1 MSAIWYY
8 VFTLAFFLFDY
19 FILAMGL
26 NIQYGETGILN
37 FAYIGFVA
45 IGAYV
50 TGAVSLGNPANP
62 NSAGVGQH
70 YILGLSLPF
79 PINLIV
85 GGLAASA
92 LALFVALITLRRL
105 RTDYLAMVL
114 ISLSLVLYD
123 ISNNFIPLFNGAD
136 GLYNVPE
143 PLASVFNLTTNSF
156 VGFFAG
162 VTGVVALIMWF
173 VMSRITRSPLGR
185 TFRAI
190 RDDPGVA
197 AALGKGVF
205 RYQLTSMLIGAFYA
219 GVGGGLIIQFGGSF
233 NPTAWLPGETF
244 VIFAV
249 IIVGGVGNNVGM
261 LVGALLVETLLIH
274 LPAFLP
280 DIPGHPGLIQYI
292 DTIVIGILLMVML
305 WFRPQGMVPER
316 IRRSKF
322 QLPGFSTSG
331 GVSAAKPSARA
342 ATLNET
348 MSADPVLNVAEK
360 DA

>member
-1 MSAIWYY
+1 MSAFWYY

-45 IGAYV
+45 VGAYV
-50 TGAVSLGNPANP
+50 TGAASMPPGA
-62 NSAGVGQH
+62 ATGQH
-70 YILGLSLPF
+70 YIMGWGLPF
-79 PINLIV
+79 PISLII
-85 GGLAASA
+85 GGLVASA
-92 LALFVALITLRRL
+92 LALLVALIALRRL

-123 ISNNFIPLFNGAD
+123 ICNNFVPLFNGAD

-143 PLASVFNLTTNSF
+143 PMAAALKLTTNSF
-156 VGFFAG
+156 VPFFAG
-162 VTGVVALIMWF
+162 VTGAIALLMWW

-190 RDDPGVA
+190 RDDSDVA

-249 IIVGGVGNNVGM
+249 IIVGGVGNNVGL
-261 LVGALLVETLLIH
+261 LVGALLVETLLVH

-292 DTIVIGILLMVML
+292 DAMVIGVLLMVML
-305 WFRPQGMVPER
+305 WFRPQGMVPAR
-316 IRRSKF
+316 IRRYATAPADAGAARPAAASAAA
-322 QLPGFSTSG
+322 PPAHAETVGSSTSSEDG
-331 GVSAAKPSARA
+331 GAR
-342 ATLNET
+342 
-348 MSADPVLNVAEK
+348 
-360 DA
+360 

>member
-8 VFTLAFFLFDY
+8 VFTLVFFLFDY

-45 IGAYV
+45 FGAYV
-50 TGAVSLGNPANP
+50 TGVASMPPAGT
-62 NSAGVGQH
+62 SGQH
-70 YILGLSLPF
+70 YILGLNLPF
-79 PINLIV
+79 PINLLI

-92 LALFVALITLRRL
+92 LAFVVALITLRRL

-114 ISLSLVLYD
+114 ISISLVLYD
-123 ISNNFIPLFNGAD
+123 ISNNFVPLFNGAD

-143 PLASVFNLTTNSF
+143 PFANALKLTTNSF
-156 VGFFAG
+156 VPFFACL
-162 VTGVVALIMWF
+162 TGVVAMILWF
-173 VMSRITRSPLGR
+173 VMSRITRSPMGR
-185 TFRAI
+185 TMRAI

-205 RYQLTSMLIGAFYA
+205 RYQLTSMLIGSFFA

-244 VIFAV
+244 VVFTV
-249 IIVGGVGNNVGM
+249 IIVGGVGNNIGL
-261 LVGALLVETLLIH
+261 LVGSLLVETLLIH

-280 DIPGHPGLIQYI
+280 EIPGHPGLIQYI
-292 DTIVIGILLMVML
+292 DTVVIGIVLMLML
-305 WFRPQGMVPER
+305 WFRPQGMVPEPL
-316 IRRSKF
+316 RRSSKL
-322 QLPGFSTSG
+322 LPGFFTN
-331 GVSAAKPSARA
+331 VREPV
-342 ATLNET
+342 ATQV
-348 MSADPVLNVAEK
+348 PVGAEPK
-360 DA
+360 ESL

>member
-1 MSAIWYY
+1 MSAVWYY
-8 VFTLAFFLFDY
+8 VFTLVFFLFDY

-50 TGAVSLGNPANP
+50 TGVTSLP
-62 NSAGVGQH
+62 NAGTSGQH
-70 YILGLSLPF
+70 YILGLGLPF
-79 PINLIV
+79 PVNLIL

-92 LALFVALITLRRL
+92 LAFFVALITLRRL

-123 ISNNFIPLFNGAD
+123 VCNNFIPLFNGAD

-143 PLASVFNLTTNSF
+143 PFASALKLTTNSF
-156 VGFFAG
+156 VPFFAG
-162 VTGVVALIMWF
+162 VAGVVALVMWF
-173 VMSRITRSPLGR
+173 FMSRITRSPLGR

-197 AALGKGVF
+197 SALGKGVF
-205 RYQLTSMLIGAFYA
+205 RYQLTSMLIGSFYA

-261 LVGALLVETLLIH
+261 IVGALLVETLLIH

-280 DIPGHPGLIQYI
+280 AIPGHPGLIEYI
-292 DTIVIGILLMVML
+292 DTMVVGVILMVML

-316 IRRSKF
+316 LRKSKYLLPDLVTPSGAPVVVPSRSSDHVDA
-322 QLPGFSTSG
+322 PPRSEG
-331 GVSAAKPSARA
+331 AR
-342 ATLNET
+342 TEQER
-348 MSADPVLNVAEK
+348 DQ
-360 DA
+360 

>member
-45 IGAYV
+45 VGAYV
-50 TGAVSLGNPANP
+50 TGAVSMGNPANP

-70 YILGLSLPF
+70 YILGMSLPF
-79 PINLIV
+79 PINLII
-85 GGLAASA
+85 GGLAASV
-92 LALFVALITLRRL
+92 LAFFVALLVLRRL

-114 ISLSLVLYD
+114 ISLSLVFYD
-123 ISNNFIPLFNGAD
+123 ITNNYIPLFNGAD

-143 PLASVFNLTTNSF
+143 PFANALKLTTNSF
-156 VGFFAG
+156 VPFFAAL
-162 VTGVVALIMWF
+162 TAAVALILWF

-185 TFRAI
+185 TLRAI

-197 AALGKGVF
+197 SALGKGVF
-205 RYQLTSMLIGAFYA
+205 RYQMTSMLIGSFYA
-219 GVGGGLIIQFGGSF
+219 GVGGGLIIQFGSSF

-244 VIFAV
+244 LVFAV
-249 IIVGGVGNNVGM
+249 IIVGGVGNNIGM
-261 LVGALLVETLLIH
+261 FVGALLVETLLIH

-280 DIPGHPGLIQYI
+280 DIPGHPGLIEYI
-292 DTIVIGILLMVML
+292 DTMIIGVLLMVML
-305 WFRPQGMVPER
+305 WFRPQGIVPER
-316 IRRSKF
+316 IRKSSVLARQSSKSDVDAVASVS
-322 QLPGFSTSG
+322 PGVTPMEASP
-331 GVSAAKPSARA
+331 VANSAGFDDKE
-342 ATLNET
+342 TL
-348 MSADPVLNVAEK
+348 
-360 DA
+360 